1 MKERRN
7 IILNMYFVEKL
18 RPVDIAKKLDIS
30 KSAVTQVLRKDKR
43 YIQIKQEKKIKNQ
56 KKHIEETK
64 EYIKEKRKI
73 AQFKKSADDLVLKN
87 MHNQASRELSKPR
100 RLSNIAYRNWNKSAY
115 SYNGKKKRFEFK
127 EDLGRSFDVPKYIKV
142 EVL

>member
-1 MKERRN
+1 MFKLNKKEKTKIRRN
-7 IILNMYFVEKL
+7 ILKL
-18 RPVDIAKKLDIS
+18 QKNIS
-30 KSAVTQVLRKDKR
+30 KL
-43 YIQIKQEKKIKNQ
+43 
-56 KKHIEETK
+56 
-64 EYIKEKRKI
+64 KEKRKI

-115 SYNGKKKRFEFK
+115 SYNEKKKRFEFK